1 VIYSDCSSLS
11 IHVMLLIYTFAEM
24 QFRQV
29 ADEKFESTWRQE
41 LESSLNDAA
50 FPEKGP
56 LWR

>member
-1 VIYSDCSSLS
+1 
-11 IHVMLLIYTFAEM
+11 VMLLIYTFAEM

-29 ADEKFESTWRQE
+29 ADEKFESTWRHE
-41 LESSLNDAA
+41 LESALNDAA